1 MYICS
6 TKRNDVRKSIEEMKG
21 RMSSEDIADLI
32 ARNDGQGLPTVLQV
46 SMTEYRRLKKE
57 VSRNALIE
65 IVRQKEI
72 KHAINFNTLTL
83 HTKECRHMD
92 EKPLT
97 ASILNS
103 QLTGLRLCKHCK
115 P

>member
-1 MYICS
+1 MYICN
-6 TKRNDVRKSIEEMKG
+6 TKRNDVKKAIENMKE

-32 ARNDGQGLPTVLQV
+32 NRNDGQGLPTVLQV
-46 SMTEYRRLKKE
+46 SVNEYRQLKKMA
-57 VSRNALIE
+57 SRDALIE
-65 IVRQKEI
+65 IARQKEI

-83 HTKECRHMD
+83 HTKECRHID

-97 ASILNS
+97 AAILNPK
-103 QLTGLRLCKHCK
+103 LTGLHLCKHCK